1 MKNLKK
7 KVVYVMMVLG
17 LLVGMVSHCNEVHAE
32 VRNTKIITTV
42 SQQYKDNGGLI
53 TEYSNGSW
61 SYIDDENDIYE
72 FYPTELGDWSY
83 SCGSIEELNNLLE
96 DYKYHYE
103 NDDVTDKFY
112 VERSYEDVFGTK
124 IYKFNDKSWASFN
137 QQNGKYQFSPAITT
151 NTIIEVQNALQL
163 KNIISTYWSIKTTGY
178 F

>member
-53 TEYSNGSW
+53 TEYSNGSL

-83 SCGSIEELNNLLE
+83 SCSSIEELNNLLE

-112 VERSYEDVFGTK
+112 IERSY
-124 IYKFNDKSWASFN
+124 
-137 QQNGKYQFSPAITT
+137 
-151 NTIIEVQNALQL
+151 
-163 KNIISTYWSIKTTGY
+163 
-178 F
+178 